1 MTLEDLIRRF
11 RTLAVDN
18 VQPYLFADEDVTDWL
33 NDGQRQAC
41 IRARL
46 LREDDNPVVCEIA
59 LAPGQRTYPLHK
71 AVYEL
76 INARIVPAGVGRA
89 RTVFLASREWMGE
102 NLPDWRDEQG
112 LAEFAIQDDTSI
124 RVVGS
129 ITAGDKMVIECYR
142 TPLKA
147 LAYDT
152 DKPEIHEAHHEHLIQ
167 WALHKAFSVVD
178 AETFDPKRAELS
190 ESAFTHY
197 FGPLPDSD
205 LRRTTRMDVP
215 HHNAPVFPQ

>member
-11 RTLAVDN
+11 RTMAMDKAH
-18 VQPYLFADEDVTDWL
+18 PYLFADEDVIDWL
-33 NDGQRQAC
+33 NDAQRQAC

-46 LREDDNPVVCEIA
+46 LREDANPAVCEIA

-76 INARIVPAGVGRA
+76 INARIVPAGGGRA
-89 RTVFLASREWMGE
+89 RTVFLASREWMDE

-147 LAYDT
+147 LANDI

-167 WALHKAFSVVD
+167 WALHKGFSVPD
-178 AETFDPKRAELS
+178 SETFDQQRAERA
-190 ESAFTHY
+190 EDMFARY

-205 LRRTTRMDVP
+205 LRRATRVDVV
-215 HHNAPVFPQ
+215 HHNAAVLP